1 MEREGDRRVK
11 KRFAAAV
18 LALVLM
24 GTLCPPVSAEDSVY
38 FTAVDERVLDLKD
51 STMPFWFGGYLYVAA
66 TVFRESGVNYSYN
79 VVTQTLVLYDSSRSL
94 VFDVSTGS
102 GTTGQGELYDHVCV
116 TRGGVT
122 FVAASPVASYF
133 DRAYSNTPVNHGYLI
148 RVKSAA
154 AVLPDSMF
162 TDTASYQL
170 DAKYQQ
176 YQKKNTADPAD
187 ISPGETGDPEV
198 EDPASSGKSIYLCF
212 LAEEG
217 ETVTAWLDAL
227 ESKGFHAAFYFTEEA
242 LSRSGDQLRRIAA
255 SGSAVGLIPG
265 FGGGAAERLAA
276 MNRTLF
282 AEAGIKTRLV
292 YGAAGDAAALR
303 TAGYCPLS
311 PGIDRAQYGLGSSGA
326 ANTLLNQIGKRRG
339 PVSVWL
345 GSDVTAGALRVFLA
359 SAAEEGDRLPA
370 MTETAF

>member
-1 MEREGDRRVK
+1 MKR
-11 KRFAAAV
+11 RFAAAV

-170 DAKYQQ
+170 GAKYQQ

-187 ISPGETGDPEV
+187 VSPGETGDPEV

-217 ETVTAWLDAL
+217 EAVTAWLDAL
-227 ESKGFHAAFYFTEEA
+227 ESRGVHAAFYFTEEA

-265 FGGGAAERLAA
+265 FGGGAAERLAT

-292 YGAAGDAAALR
+292 YGTAGDAAALR
-303 TAGYCPLS
+303 AAGYCPLS

>member
-1 MEREGDRRVK
+1 MK

-217 ETVTAWLDAL
+217 ETVTSWLDAL
-227 ESKGFHAAFYFTEEA
+227 ESKCFHAAFYLTEEA
-242 LSRSGDQLRRIAA
+242 LSIS
-255 SGSAVGLIPG
+255 
-265 FGGGAAERLAA
+265 
-276 MNRTLF
+276 
-282 AEAGIKTRLV
+282 
-292 YGAAGDAAALR
+292 
-303 TAGYCPLS
+303 
-311 PGIDRAQYGLGSSGA
+311 
-326 ANTLLNQIGKRRG
+326 
-339 PVSVWL
+339 
-345 GSDVTAGALRVFLA
+345 
-359 SAAEEGDRLPA
+359 
-370 MTETAF
+370 

>member
-1 MEREGDRRVK
+1 VK
-11 KRFAAAV
+11 KRLAAAL
-18 LALVLM
+18 LALVLL
-24 GTLCPPVSAEDSVY
+24 GTLCPPVLAEDSVY

-66 TVFRESGVNYSYN
+66 TVFRESGLGYSFN

-94 VFDVSTGS
+94 VFNVATGS

-133 DRAYSNTPVNHGYLI
+133 SRVYSNTPVNHGYLI
-148 RVKSAA
+148 RVKSAS

-176 YQKKNTADPAD
+176 YQKQSTTNPTDINT
-187 ISPGETGDPEV
+187 GEKGEAEG

-212 LAEEG
+212 LAEDA
-217 ETVTAWLDAL
+217 ETVAAWLDAL
-227 ESKGFHAAFYFTEEA
+227 ESRGFHAAFYFTEEA
-242 LSRSGDQLRRIAA
+242 LSRSGDQLRRIAT
-255 SGSAVGLIPG
+255 SGSTVGLIPG
-265 FGGGAAERLAA
+265 FGAGAAERLAA

-282 AEAGIKTRLV
+282 AEAGMKTRLV
-292 YGAAGDAAALR
+292 YEPDGDAAALR
-303 TAGYCPLS
+303 AAGYCPLN
-311 PGIDRAQYGLGSSGA
+311 PIIDRAEYGLGSSGA
-326 ANTLLNQIGKRRG
+326 ANSLLKQIGKRRSS
-339 PVSVWL
+339 VSVWL
-345 GSDVTAGALRVFLA
+345 GSDVTAGALRAFLA
-359 SAAEEGDRLPA
+359 SAAEEADRLPA

>member
-1 MEREGDRRVK
+1 MK

-18 LALVLM
+18 LALVLL

-66 TVFRESGVNYSYN
+66 TVFRESGVGYSYN

-94 VFDVSTGS
+94 VFNVSTGS
-102 GTTGQGELYDHVCV
+102 GTTGQGDLYDHVCV

-133 DRAYSNTPVNHGYLI
+133 GRAYSNTPVNHGYLI
-148 RVKSAA
+148 RVKSAS

-176 YQKKNTADPAD
+176 YQKQSIADPTD
-187 ISPGETGDPEV
+187 INTGETEDPEV

-212 LAEEG
+212 LAEDA

-227 ESKGFHAAFYFTEEA
+227 ESQGSHAAFYFTEESLA
-242 LSRSGDQLRRIAA
+242 RSGDQLRRIAA
-255 SGSAVGLIPG
+255 SGSAVGLLLGPG
-265 FGGGAAERLAA
+265 AGVRERLTA

-282 AEAGIKTRLV
+282 SEAGMKTRLV
-292 YGAAGDAAALR
+292 YGADGDAAALR
-303 TAGYCPLS
+303 AAGYCSLNPT
-311 PGIDRAQYGLGSSGA
+311 IDRAEYGLGSSGA
-326 ANTLLNQIGKRRG
+326 ANTLLKQIGKRRG
-339 PVSVWL
+339 AVSVWL
-345 GSDVTAGALRVFLA
+345 GSDVTAGALRAFLA
-359 SAAEEGDRLPA
+359 SAAEEEDRLPA

>member
-1 MEREGDRRVK
+1 VK

-18 LALVLM
+18 LALVFL
-24 GTLCPPVSAEDSVY
+24 GTLCPRVSAEDSVY

-66 TVFRESGVNYSYN
+66 TVFRESGVGYSYN

-94 VFDVSTGS
+94 VFNVSTGS
-102 GTTGQGELYDHVCV
+102 GTTGQGDLYDHVCV

-133 DRAYSNTPVNHGYLI
+133 GRAYSNTPVNHGYLI
-148 RVKSAA
+148 RVKSAS

-176 YQKKNTADPAD
+176 YQKQSIADPTD
-187 ISPGETGDPEV
+187 INTGEEGDTEV

-212 LAEEG
+212 LAEDA

-227 ESKGFHAAFYFTEEA
+227 GSRGFHAAFYFTEEA
-242 LSRSGDQLRRIAA
+242 LSRSGDQLRRIVA

-265 FGGGAAERLAA
+265 IGRGAAERLAA

-292 YGAAGDAAALR
+292 FGADGDAAALR
-303 TAGYCPLS
+303 AEGYCPLS
-311 PGIDRAQYGLGSSGA
+311 PIIDRAEYGLGSSGA
-326 ANTLLNQIGKRRG
+326 ANTLLGQIGKRRG

-359 SAAEEGDRLPA
+359 SAAEEEDRLPA

>member
-1 MEREGDRRVK
+1 MK
-11 KRFAAAV
+11 KRFAAAL
-18 LALVLM
+18 LALVLL
-24 GTLCPPVSAEDSVY
+24 GTLCPSVSAEDSVY

-66 TVFRESGVNYSYN
+66 TVFRESGVGYSYN

-94 VFDVSTGS
+94 VFDVATGS

-116 TRGGVT
+116 TRGGET

-133 DRAYSNTPVNHGYLI
+133 GRAYSNTPVNHGYLI

-154 AVLPDSMF
+154 AVLPDNMF

-176 YQKKNTADPAD
+176 YQKQSTAETPGRNETPPGDTQTEEPA
-187 ISPGETGDPEV
+187 
-198 EDPASSGKSIYLCF
+198 ASGKSIYLCF
-212 LAEEG
+212 LAEDA

-227 ESKGFHAAFYFTEEA
+227 ESRGFHAAFYFTEEA
-242 LSRSGDQLRRIAA
+242 LARSGDQLRRIAA

-265 FGGGAAERLAA
+265 FGAGGAERLTA

-282 AEAGIKTRLV
+282 AETGMKTRLV
-292 YGAAGDAAALR
+292 YGADGDTAALR
-303 TAGYCPLS
+303 AAGYCPLS
-311 PGIDRAQYGLGSSGA
+311 PMIDRAEYGLGSSSA

-345 GSDVTAGALRVFLA
+345 GSDVTAAALRAFLA
-359 SAAEEGDRLPA
+359 SAAEEEDRLPA